1 MFVAFSTPL
10 DIDRAVR
17 TVSFNDICPL
27 LSGVV
32 VAITIS
38 GVGALVTG
46 ANPMIWLFR
55 PLKVD
60 DFKRP
65 TGVTGAVN
73 KIDFVTTTLASPD
86 DVKTTVPTRQIY
98 DSTI

>member
-1 MFVAFSTPL
+1 MCA
-10 DIDRAVR
+10 RAVSTIFVR
-17 TVSFNDICPL
+17 L

-46 ANPMIWLFR
+46 ANSMIWLFR